1 MRVNYVADA
10 FVAVV
15 FVLREVLRL
24 GHCQKNVRTY
34 CTVHSNA
41 LHVADRRPPDHDVE
55 RFDDRRG
62 CWKMKGCDPYVQLAC
77 ASVWFHEDVD
87 ELCQPC
93 CSLG

>member
-1 MRVNYVADA
+1 MLLLLLFLFCVK
-10 FVAVV
+10 F
-15 FVLREVLRL
+15 FVLDTA
-24 GHCQKNVRTY
+24 KKMYVRTY